1 MNLVSYSSSDS
12 DDDEQKS
19 VNIQSENERTR
30 LFPHETGNWAL
41 SIYTFG
47 MI

>member
-12 DDDEQKS
+12 DSDEQKS
-19 VNIQSENERTR
+19 QEIKNDRIR
-30 LFPHETGNWAL
+30 LFPHEDGNWAL

-47 MI
+47 MT